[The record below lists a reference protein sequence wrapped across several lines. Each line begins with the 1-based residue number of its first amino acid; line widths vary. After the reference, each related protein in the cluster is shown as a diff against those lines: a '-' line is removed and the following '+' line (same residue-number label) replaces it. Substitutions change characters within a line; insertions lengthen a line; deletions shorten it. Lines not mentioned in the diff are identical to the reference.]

1 MIIFF
6 YNKLGKEKNLED
18 WNDDFLK
25 NNPNL
30 SFVVKN
36 GKRIFEKLVSTL
48 RLEIDS

>member
-1 MIIFF
+1 MIILF

-18 WNDDFLK
+18 WNDFLK

-36 GKRIFEKLVSTL
+36 GKRIFEKTCFYS
-48 RLEIDS
+48 

>member
-1 MIIFF
+1 MIILF

-18 WNDDFLK
+18 WNDFLK

-36 GKRIFEKLVSTL
+36 GKRIFEKLVFTL